1 MIYIII
7 GGIKTINI
15 KEGYIMNE
23 KLKDKKVQL
32 GVTIAT
38 VIAGVVSGLVVKK
51 VKDKRK

>member
-1 MIYIII
+1 MRYIII

-38 VIAGVVSGLVVKK
+38 VIAGVISGLVVKK